1 MHKNLTIM
9 MRKAINCKTEPNPR
23 TNNVTLAYW
32 KQRLL
37 VTSMKGVAMTIL
49 AQHPTCRNP
58 SCIHRIETN
67 RYNLL
72 PIGSN
77 TSHTSNSCLHYPND
91 IQQPT
96 SITQQPSSNTF
107 TTDSIPMPTDNLSLA
122 QPISNPLDSI
132 TYSGCLS
139 YPLPNNPC
147 RYSTYHTNLLN
158 PTDPPILSSL
168 PTSPNIAVYPTNGST
183 SLWSQPALFDNIV
196 EL

>member
-1 MHKNLTIM
+1 M
-9 MRKAINCKTEPNPR
+9 MKKAINCKTEPNPR

-49 AQHPTCRNP
+49 AQYPTCRNP
-58 SCIHRIETN
+58 SCIHRIETH

-77 TSHTSNSCLHYPND
+77 TSHTSNLCLHYPND

-122 QPISNPLDSI
+122 
-132 TYSGCLS
+132 
-139 YPLPNNPC
+139 
-147 RYSTYHTNLLN
+147 
-158 PTDPPILSSL
+158 
-168 PTSPNIAVYPTNGST
+168 
-183 SLWSQPALFDNIV
+183 
-196 EL
+196 